1 MLVVRVTMRSRRDK
15 VVKTPKTREA
25 PEDNPLLP
33 ASADSEAAKA
43 VKLSASHRPIADV
56 TKIKNKEKES
66 D

>member
-1 MLVVRVTMRSRRDK
+1 MLVAMVIILSKRDK

-25 PEDNPLLP
+25 PEDNRLLA

-43 VKLSASHRPIADV
+43 AKLSALHPLIADV